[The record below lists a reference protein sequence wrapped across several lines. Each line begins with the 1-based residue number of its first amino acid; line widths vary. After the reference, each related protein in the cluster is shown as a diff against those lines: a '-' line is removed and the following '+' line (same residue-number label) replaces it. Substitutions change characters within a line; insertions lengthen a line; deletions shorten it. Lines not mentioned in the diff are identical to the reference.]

1 MACQMIHSWKFN
13 ELVGAFLDLAIA
25 YLLLCAAA
33 VAYFTSKFVGLFGFS
48 LPCPCDGFFGTP
60 RKSNCFQ
67 RQFAD
72 GPCEKIS
79 SVLWSVRSKFPFDV
93 IWDEDPNFH
102 SKLKSLNEANG
113 SFAFEGEA
121 SCSSFSVAENEQSVE
136 YGVGNLAAGKE
147 QSFDLKAKKVAGR
160 RPRLRRRRRGGSVDY
175 GNSSSVSSY
184 NMFQSAAE
192 DNPTSPSSISKMG
205 NEVTEVFVNSDGIE
219 AHTDM
224 SSPESVSRVGFNEH
238 VDETKS
244 VEKDG
249 SLVEDSGSNA
259 GEKLGFDSNET
270 TTFRVLEQALE
281 EEHAARAALYL
292 ELEKERSAAATAA
305 DEAMAMIMRLQ
316 EEKASIEMEAMQYQ
330 RMIEEKFAYDAEEMN
345 ILTEILIRRER
356 EKHFLENEVEQ
367 YRQMVFG
374 DDQVDSSEDQVL
386 KRASESITDKPK
398 LELEHS
404 SPYYAVPSTEIKD
417 YSPTFG
423 KELPILDLD
432 EDSDSLKQVD
442 MHLHPSIESHSHF
455 SSSSDKFSHEFQE
468 KEIVSMDE
476 KPSSQGKELQKLEVY
491 QQRSLSPSPGGL
503 SFRKST
509 SPPYKQELN
518 LDASTSIREGLASKT
533 SGTGNENRNP
543 IPSNND
549 KRDKQGNDQDE
560 GSRDPCS
567 TVLNTESSVLDVH
580 VIDDKC
586 HLSNAEKS
594 ERDLPTTIGLK
605 NQRKIQRVSSD
616 TSNVF
621 ITMDCPRGRSLPSD
635 MRRYSMSAIDYE
647 RYKIDNE
654 VERLGERLRI
664 VQEGREKLNFS
675 VGHRDRE
682 RIQLQLLED
691 IASHL
696 REIRQLTEPGKAE
709 GQVAMLPP
717 LSKVMSKKRRWRTL
731 PLQVHTSS

>member
-1 MACQMIHSWKFN
+1 MDA
-13 ELVGAFLDLAIA
+13 LVIL
-25 YLLLCAAA
+25 
-33 VAYFTSKFVGLFGFS
+33 
-48 LPCPCDGFFGTP
+48 
-60 RKSNCFQ
+60 
-67 RQFAD
+67 
-72 GPCEKIS
+72 
-79 SVLWSVRSKFPFDV
+79 
-93 IWDEDPNFH
+93 
-102 SKLKSLNEANG
+102 
-113 SFAFEGEA
+113 
-121 SCSSFSVAENEQSVE
+121 
-136 YGVGNLAAGKE
+136 
-147 QSFDLKAKKVAGR
+147 
-160 RPRLRRRRRGGSVDY
+160 
-175 GNSSSVSSY
+175 
-184 NMFQSAAE
+184 
-192 DNPTSPSSISKMG
+192 
-205 NEVTEVFVNSDGIE
+205 DGIE
-219 AHTDM
+219 ARTDM

-367 YRQMVFG
+367 YRQMFFG
-374 DDQVDSSEDQVL
+374 DDQADSSEDQVL

-417 YSPTFG
+417 YSLTFG

-567 TVLNTESSVLDVH
+567 TVLNTETSVLDVH

-594 ERDLPTTIGLK
+594 EHDLPTTIGLK

-709 GQVAMLPP
+709 GQAAMLPP
-717 LSKVMSKKRRWRTL
+717 LSKVYCQNFHSLLSALIISLSINMCIQYYL
-731 PLQVHTSS
+731 LFYFVVPLFLLLISI